1 MAKKTKITCDHK
13 IENWEHE
20 SYEDGLGDAYWCG
33 DCNELMQVG

>member
-13 IENWEHE
+13 NENWEHE

-33 DCNELMQVG
+33 DCIELMQVG